1 MITKNEKLKQVNI
14 DKISLFLNKKYN
26 KVFKDKQFTM
36 DILKQEVSRLLLGK
50 DMKTFNF
57 NESIKKLEK
66 AILKKV
72 TNYGEIKYEP
82 IQMEKINDLL
92 SYNVNPFQE
101 NKQNI
106 KKENIPRPNDL
117 KIRAPKSDNER
128 TNIIN
133 SQKRVQSTLP
143 QNQNLHINSKNNIKD
158 KKNNDIPY
166 PTEKMEKLKEREKN
180 KWAMQVNKEHEQ
192 YLKEQEQLKKTIYE
206 KKLRQREI
214 LEQQI
219 KEKKDKAQR
228 IREEEKYQPSLTSL
242 NFGNNNMNMN
252 NNLLNKGNEKEKRP
266 LSSKPLISRKKEEVD
281 YQKKL
286 EEEIRKYEE
295 EEKMKRKILR
305 EKYKEI
311 EKENYEN
318 ALKKKQ
324 KKQQEKE
331 LEKNEKNYLNMFNEE
346 ANRTLQLMKMK
357 QKDAKDLNRINQN
370 MKHQIAI
377 NNYEEQKYKRER
389 EQEQK
394 KINDEELLLKERKQ
408 KMINDYK
415 KGLDEQVKEKTMMKE
430 IDNKIKYDENK
441 DCLNIKNQLQEEQNI
456 RKKEKYEKIYKYKK
470 ELDEQVEKNRKFKRN
485 KELLD

>member
-1 MITKNEKLKQVNI
+1 MMTNNQKLKQTNI

-36 DILKQEVSRLLLGK
+36 DILKQEVSRFLLGK

-57 NESIKKLEK
+57 NDSIKKIEK
-66 AILKKV
+66 VILKKV
-72 TNYGEIKYEP
+72 SNYGEIKYEP
-82 IQMEKINDLL
+82 IQMEKINELL
-92 SYNVNPFQE
+92 CYNANQLQE

-106 KKENIPRPNDL
+106 KKGSIPIPNNL
-117 KIRAPKSDNER
+117 KIKAPKSQNNR
-128 TNIIN
+128 MNITN
-133 SQKRVQSTLP
+133 SRKRVQSALY
-143 QNQNLHINSKNNIKD
+143 QNQNMNLNNKSNSKG
-158 KKNNDIPY
+158 KNNDIPY

-180 KWAMQVNKEHEQ
+180 KWAIQLNKEHEQ

-206 KKLRQREI
+206 KKIRQREI

-219 KEKKDKAQR
+219 KEKKDKVNR
-228 IREEEKYQPSLTSL
+228 IKEEEKCQPSLTSL
-242 NFGNNNMNMN
+242 NFGSNNMNIN
-252 NNLLNKGNEKEKRP
+252 NNLNNKQTEKAKRP

-281 YQKKL
+281 YQKKI
-286 EEEIRKYEE
+286 EEELKKYEE
-295 EEKMKRKILR
+295 EEKMKRKALR

-324 KKQQEKE
+324 KKEYEKE
-331 LEKNEKNYLNMFNEE
+331 LEKNEKNDLNMFNEE

-357 QKDAKDLNRINQN
+357 QKNNEDLNRINQN

-389 EQEQK
+389 EEEQK
-394 KINDEELLLKERKQ
+394 KIEDEELLLKERKQ

-415 KGLDEQVKEKTMMKE
+415 KGLDEQMKEKKIMKE
-430 IDNKIKYDENK
+430 INNKDKLDENK
-441 DCLNIKNQLQEEQNI
+441 EFLNIKNQLLEEQKI
-456 RKKEKYEKIYKYKK
+456 RNKEKYEKIYNYKK
-470 ELDEQVEKNRKFKRN
+470 ELDEQIEKNKKLKQN
-485 KELLD
+485 NDLLE